1 MPTYRIPA
9 SLYIEAEDVHAAIQT
24 ATTYLDEASYRLAND
39 GFDRTWGTITAVDV
53 ETHQAEEC
61 PPIPADD

>member
-9 SLYIEAEDVHAAIQT
+9 SLYVEAENVHAALQT
-24 ATTYLDEASYRLAND
+24 VTQYLDDAAHDLASEAYPGLV
-39 GFDRTWGTITAVDV
+39 AVDV

-61 PPIPADD
+61 PPVPAED

>member
-9 SLYIEAEDVHAAIQT
+9 SLYVEAENVHAALQT
-24 ATTYLDEASYRLAND
+24 VTQYLDDAAHVLHEPCGSHYPGLV
-39 GFDRTWGTITAVDV
+39 AVDV

-61 PPIPADD
+61 PPVPAED

>member
-9 SLYIEAEDVHAAIQT
+9 SLYVEAENVHAALHTVTQ
-24 ATTYLDEASYRLAND
+24 YLDDAAHDLASEAYPGLV
-39 GFDRTWGTITAVDV
+39 AVDV

-61 PPIPADD
+61 PPVPAED